1 MAWYWIILIS
11 IAYML
16 MWILTTSII
25 AYLLDED
32 IPVFVVSAICIL
44 WPVVLLL
51 LWISIQAN
59 KLMAYYDKKL
69 NNEKGE

>member
-1 MAWYWIILIS
+1 MAWYWIVLIAVAYIL
-11 IAYML
+11 L
-16 MWILTTSII
+16 WILTTSII

-32 IPVFVVSAICIL
+32 IPVFVASAICIL
-44 WPVVLLL
+44 WPVVLLS
-51 LWISIQAN
+51 LWISIQAY